1 MILLSVEINC
11 LRGIK
16 NLKLDFNGKNSVIYG
31 DNGTGKSGV
40 IDAIDFL
47 IKGEITRLSG
57 IGSKNLSLDKHGKY
71 VTESI
76 DNSWVKAVVKL
87 PDYDESIEIM
97 RYLKDPNKLVCDPKY
112 SAEFE
117 EIGKLAELR
126 AHYLSRREILQVI
139 NSTDQDRAKNIEK
152 LLNLYSLDKNRTA
165 LQKAK
170 KSLEDELKSG
180 QSQERAYIDK
190 ISEKLGVE
198 QSDWLD
204 AVNDIRVQL
213 GANPLT
219 VLGPDAITTD
229 LSLTKT
235 ATPKAEVASLI
246 QKVEDVYKSFCCG
259 SNNLINVITETKLIY
274 EKKLLSQKFDEE
286 IDYITLYEHGRK
298 LLKSDICPLC
308 EQKIEDKDKL
318 SNKLQDKICK
328 LTQTKKVLCEYQGAI
343 KKLQENIASIKQQ
356 LSSINLKILSNY
368 VDVENLKSIVDG
380 VVNFYNAIENN
391 DFSSEKAQ
399 LFLDQHYE
407 IDVKTFYLDE
417 LCKISAALSLDQK
430 EMNYKKLIEVNSNYS
445 LLVQSHNSN
454 IKLKKYVD
462 RATLL
467 FNAYVFSQTKALN
480 EMYDSIQNRFSQLYQ
495 IIHESDE
502 SSFSSI
508 LNRKASSLELQVK
521 FKDGKMYPPN
531 AVHSEGHQDSMGICL
546 FFALSE
552 KISNSRINLILL
564 DDVVMSIDIDHRKN
578 FCKLLKGQFP
588 KKQFIITTHD
598 YIWRKELETQ
608 GVVTKKNIIHFKA
621 WNIEHGPYVEVGSN
635 IWDAI
640 EKHLMKGEKNEG
652 IGLMRYYMEEFF
664 SDICN
669 RYKLKVPYST
679 SGRWCL
685 EELLSPV
692 NSHYR
697 QAIKKAKESAISFNK
712 SIDKIEIYEKSY
724 IDAYNK
730 LQVERWTINP
740 STHFTTWAQAL
751 SIEELKDVSLA
762 VKNYCEIFECPNC
775 KGLITINSDINL
787 NPQNIFCD
795 CGEYSF
801 SCIKKKTS

>member
-1 MILLSVEINC
+1 M
-11 LRGIK
+11 
-16 NLKLDFNGKNSVIYG
+16 
-31 DNGTGKSGV
+31 
-40 IDAIDFL
+40 
-47 IKGEITRLSG
+47 
-57 IGSKNLSLDKHGKY
+57 
-71 VTESI
+71 
-76 DNSWVKAVVKL
+76 
-87 PDYDESIEIM
+87 
-97 RYLKDPNKLVCDPKY
+97 
-112 SAEFE
+112 
-117 EIGKLAELR
+117 
-126 AHYLSRREILQVI
+126 
-139 NSTDQDRAKNIEK
+139 
-152 LLNLYSLDKNRTA
+152 
-165 LQKAK
+165 
-170 KSLEDELKSG
+170 
-180 QSQERAYIDK
+180 
-190 ISEKLGVE
+190 
-198 QSDWLD
+198 
-204 AVNDIRVQL
+204 
-213 GANPLT
+213 
-219 VLGPDAITTD
+219 
-229 LSLTKT
+229 
-235 ATPKAEVASLI
+235 
-246 QKVEDVYKSFCCG
+246 
-259 SNNLINVITETKLIY
+259 
-274 EKKLLSQKFDEE
+274 
-286 IDYITLYEHGRK
+286 
-298 LLKSDICPLC
+298 
-308 EQKIEDKDKL
+308 
-318 SNKLQDKICK
+318 
-328 LTQTKKVLCEYQGAI
+328 
-343 KKLQENIASIKQQ
+343 
-356 LSSINLKILSNY
+356 KILSKY
-368 VDVENLKSIVDG
+368 VDADNLKSIIDG

-417 LCKISAALSLDQK
+417 LCKISAALSLGQK

-740 STHFTTWAQAL
+740 STHFATWAQAL
-751 SIEELKDVSLA
+751 SIEELRDVSLA
-762 VKNYCEIFECPNC
+762 VKTYCEIFECPNC

>member
-152 LLNLYSLDKNRTA
+152 LLNLYSLDKNRAA

-219 VLGPDAITTD
+219 VLGPDVITTD

-318 SNKLQDKICK
+318 SSKLQDKICK

-356 LSSINLKILSNY
+356 LSSINLKILSKY

-380 VVNFYNAIENN
+380 VVNFYNAIEN
-391 DFSSEKAQ
+391 
-399 LFLDQHYE
+399 
-407 IDVKTFYLDE
+407 
-417 LCKISAALSLDQK
+417 
-430 EMNYKKLIEVNSNYS
+430 
-445 LLVQSHNSN
+445 
-454 IKLKKYVD
+454 
-462 RATLL
+462 
-467 FNAYVFSQTKALN
+467 
-480 EMYDSIQNRFSQLYQ
+480 RF
-495 IIHESDE
+495 
-502 SSFSSI
+502 
-508 LNRKASSLELQVK
+508 
-521 FKDGKMYPPN
+521 
-531 AVHSEGHQDSMGICL
+531 
-546 FFALSE
+546 
-552 KISNSRINLILL
+552 
-564 DDVVMSIDIDHRKN
+564 
-578 FCKLLKGQFP
+578 
-588 KKQFIITTHD
+588 
-598 YIWRKELETQ
+598 
-608 GVVTKKNIIHFKA
+608 
-621 WNIEHGPYVEVGSN
+621 
-635 IWDAI
+635 
-640 EKHLMKGEKNEG
+640 
-652 IGLMRYYMEEFF
+652 
-664 SDICN
+664 
-669 RYKLKVPYST
+669 
-679 SGRWCL
+679 
-685 EELLSPV
+685 
-692 NSHYR
+692 
-697 QAIKKAKESAISFNK
+697 
-712 SIDKIEIYEKSY
+712 
-724 IDAYNK
+724 
-730 LQVERWTINP
+730 
-740 STHFTTWAQAL
+740 
-751 SIEELKDVSLA
+751 
-762 VKNYCEIFECPNC
+762 
-775 KGLITINSDINL
+775 
-787 NPQNIFCD
+787 
-795 CGEYSF
+795 
-801 SCIKKKTS
+801 

>member
-1 MILLSVEINC
+1 M
-11 LRGIK
+11 
-16 NLKLDFNGKNSVIYG
+16 
-31 DNGTGKSGV
+31 
-40 IDAIDFL
+40 
-47 IKGEITRLSG
+47 
-57 IGSKNLSLDKHGKY
+57 
-71 VTESI
+71 
-76 DNSWVKAVVKL
+76 
-87 PDYDESIEIM
+87 
-97 RYLKDPNKLVCDPKY
+97 
-112 SAEFE
+112 
-117 EIGKLAELR
+117 
-126 AHYLSRREILQVI
+126 
-139 NSTDQDRAKNIEK
+139 
-152 LLNLYSLDKNRTA
+152 
-165 LQKAK
+165 
-170 KSLEDELKSG
+170 
-180 QSQERAYIDK
+180 
-190 ISEKLGVE
+190 
-198 QSDWLD
+198 
-204 AVNDIRVQL
+204 
-213 GANPLT
+213 
-219 VLGPDAITTD
+219 
-229 LSLTKT
+229 
-235 ATPKAEVASLI
+235 
-246 QKVEDVYKSFCCG
+246 
-259 SNNLINVITETKLIY
+259 
-274 EKKLLSQKFDEE
+274 
-286 IDYITLYEHGRK
+286 
-298 LLKSDICPLC
+298 
-308 EQKIEDKDKL
+308 
-318 SNKLQDKICK
+318 
-328 LTQTKKVLCEYQGAI
+328 
-343 KKLQENIASIKQQ
+343 
-356 LSSINLKILSNY
+356 
-368 VDVENLKSIVDG
+368 
-380 VVNFYNAIENN
+380 
-391 DFSSEKAQ
+391 
-399 LFLDQHYE
+399 FLDQHYE

-417 LCKISAALSLDQK
+417 LCKISATLSLDQK